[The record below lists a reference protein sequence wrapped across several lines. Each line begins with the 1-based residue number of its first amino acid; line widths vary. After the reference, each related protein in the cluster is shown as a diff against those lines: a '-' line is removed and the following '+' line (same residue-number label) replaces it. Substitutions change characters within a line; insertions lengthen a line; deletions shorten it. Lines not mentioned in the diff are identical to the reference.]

1 MKRIEEIE
9 RFLKLIAE
17 ISKNDIEIDSK
28 LVYSNLISIYSP
40 KENINDCFSKWIEQ
54 FSNKDN
60 IDVFIEKENP
70 YFCQFASKENEE
82 SGYNLLKIYI
92 PLDKKHIYFGVNSIF
107 DFLLKNNIEHYS
119 KVSSHIRFDDVV
131 LRVKN
136 KDAIDK
142 INAHINAD
150 EYLKNGLLNTNPFA
164 FIDNNISVTWDGF
177 LSYNS
182 VVSDWIS
189 SYINTLKEKNML
201 NSVSFI
207 SFYQFLLKEY
217 NKIFVSGES
226 IIKFSDLIFVEKD
239 KTLASFGT
247 LGLVNYKDITKIL
260 IMALNIDN
268 KVDTFYDL
276 YNEIISQKHIDTESE
291 KMHKLYVNDNTYS
304 SITNAHKEAFD
315 YAYMSISKIK
325 SPKYAIQ
332 CFKDFIENGDYR
344 VFTRN
349 NNIRQTI
356 KNSNLII
363 LSSQ

>member
-1 MKRIEEIE
+1 
-9 RFLKLIAE
+9 
-17 ISKNDIEIDSK
+17 
-28 LVYSNLISIYSP
+28 
-40 KENINDCFSKWIEQ
+40 
-54 FSNKDN
+54 
-60 IDVFIEKENP
+60 
-70 YFCQFASKENEE
+70 
-82 SGYNLLKIYI
+82 
-92 PLDKKHIYFGVNSIF
+92 
-107 DFLLKNNIEHYS
+107 
-119 KVSSHIRFDDVV
+119 
-131 LRVKN
+131 
-136 KDAIDK
+136 
-142 INAHINAD
+142 
-150 EYLKNGLLNTNPFA
+150 
-164 FIDNNISVTWDGF
+164 
-177 LSYNS
+177 
-182 VVSDWIS
+182 
-189 SYINTLKEKNML
+189 ML

-207 SFYQFLLKEY
+207 SFYQYLLKEY

-239 KTLASFGT
+239 KTLSSFGT
-247 LGLVNYKDITKIL
+247 LGLVNYKDITKIF

-356 KNSNLII
+356 KNSNLTRGIVTQI
-363 LSSQ
+363 MSSEEERLLLEASLETFSKHGIEQLKGAFNYAKDGDYSGFSRNSRNEFALFVKLKENSYKYLPNLAKYIKFEKSDKIVYDLTELGEFLENFKEDIESIEIYANKFSVEVKTGKLNCEVKDIFY

>member
-1 MKRIEEIE
+1 
-9 RFLKLIAE
+9 
-17 ISKNDIEIDSK
+17 
-28 LVYSNLISIYSP
+28 
-40 KENINDCFSKWIEQ
+40 
-54 FSNKDN
+54 
-60 IDVFIEKENP
+60 
-70 YFCQFASKENEE
+70 
-82 SGYNLLKIYI
+82 
-92 PLDKKHIYFGVNSIF
+92 
-107 DFLLKNNIEHYS
+107 
-119 KVSSHIRFDDVV
+119 
-131 LRVKN
+131 
-136 KDAIDK
+136 
-142 INAHINAD
+142 
-150 EYLKNGLLNTNPFA
+150 
-164 FIDNNISVTWDGF
+164 
-177 LSYNS
+177 
-182 VVSDWIS
+182 
-189 SYINTLKEKNML
+189 ML

-207 SFYQFLLKEY
+207 SFYQYLLKEY

-356 KNSNLII
+356 KNSNLTRGIVTQIMSSEEERLLLEASLETFSKHGIEQLKGAFNYAKDGDYSGFSRNSRNEFALFVQPNEFKNVISRI
-363 LSSQ
+363 LQKNGYNNIEDKDIYNIFYTMLIKYYKEKSR